1 MEEVIKGKCL
11 EMLDK
16 LPKAFKID
24 EVAKK
29 LPIRYDECM
38 NTVLQ

>member
-1 MEEVIKGKCL
+1 MEEVIKGKCG
-11 EMLDK
+11 EMLEK
-16 LPKAFKID
+16 LPRAFNIE

-38 NTVLQ
+38 NTVL